1 MVGANGASS
10 RGADTYKSLDLD
22 YHFVLPS
29 PLLAVIAVMPPQQR
43 GPSRH
48 GTAEKSGCRREMLV
62 FRGRDRIKGG
72 CRACLLMVWRNFL
85 NTTKTNLQQ

>member
-1 MVGANGASS
+1 MHQKEALLEESMVGANGASS

-48 GTAEKSGCRREMLV
+48 GTAEKSGKCWYLGEE
-62 FRGRDRIKGG
+62 
-72 CRACLLMVWRNFL
+72 
-85 NTTKTNLQQ
+85 TE